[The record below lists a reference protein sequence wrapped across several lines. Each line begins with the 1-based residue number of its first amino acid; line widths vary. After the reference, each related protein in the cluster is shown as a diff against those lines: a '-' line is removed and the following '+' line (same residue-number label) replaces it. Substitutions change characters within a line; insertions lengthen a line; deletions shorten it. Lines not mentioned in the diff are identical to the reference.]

1 VTTQSPVE
9 EPQRPILGFIGIHS
23 GGRPDQAVSQNETLA
38 ALFTTIGYEVRQ
50 ASTVKRPSLRT
61 AHQILALLSWRDV
74 DVIVVA
80 VFSGPSFWIAE
91 FSGLLGRL
99 TGKRVVFFLHGGNL
113 PVFGPQHRRRVERV
127 FDRAD
132 LILAPSDSLATAFQR
147 WGYDVRVIPNVL
159 AIENYDFRLRT
170 APAPR
175 LLWMRTFHQHYN
187 PQMAVRTFARVV
199 EHHPDATMTMAG
211 ADHGELGATRAE
223 ADRLGVADRIAF
235 PGYLDLEGKRAAF
248 GHHDVYLN
256 TNIVDNMPVSL
267 LEAAASGLVP
277 VATAVGG
284 IPVLLTDG
292 ENGILV
298 ASDDDVAMADSVVRL
313 LADAARFADLS
324 AGARRLAE
332 SSAWSQVQRLWAR
345 ELALI
350 VPERRVP

>member
-1 VTTQSPVE
+1 
-9 EPQRPILGFIGIHS
+9 
-23 GGRPDQAVSQNETLA
+23 
-38 ALFTTIGYEVRQ
+38 
-50 ASTVKRPSLRT
+50 
-61 AHQILALLSWRDV
+61 
-74 DVIVVA
+74 
-80 VFSGPSFWIAE
+80 
-91 FSGLLGRL
+91 
-99 TGKRVVFFLHGGNL
+99 
-113 PVFGPQHRRRVERV
+113 
-127 FDRAD
+127 
-132 LILAPSDSLATAFQR
+132 
-147 WGYDVRVIPNVL
+147 
-159 AIENYDFRLRT
+159 
-170 APAPR
+170 
-175 LLWMRTFHQHYN
+175 
-187 PQMAVRTFARVV
+187 
-199 EHHPDATMTMAG
+199 MTMAG
-211 ADHGELGATRAE
+211 ADHGELGAMRAE

-292 ENGILV
+292 ESGILV